1 MEQDKVSKFSDVEKN
16 VWDEDATS
24 RKNVKPEYKPSYGE
38 RWDKTRPTK
47 TIVFWSVVATVVL
60 TMIVG
65 FVWGG
70 WVTGGTAQETT
81 DDAVVQRLS
90 TICLGQFNQDPQKD
104 QKLTE
109 LQDTRSYQRD
119 DYVTEQGWATM
130 PGDEKPDSKVA
141 NECAKL
147 IVQSGQ

>member
-1 MEQDKVSKFSDVEKN
+1 MEQDKVSKLSDIEKN
-16 VWDEDATS
+16 VWDEDAPGS
-24 RKNVKPEYKPSYGE
+24 KNPKPEYIPSYGE
-38 RWDKTRPTK
+38 RWNKTRPTK

-70 WVTGGTAQETT
+70 WVTGGTAQEST
-81 DDAVVQRLS
+81 DDAVVERLS
-90 TICLGQFNQDPQKD
+90 AICLGQFNQDPQKD

-109 LQDTRSYQRD
+109 LQDIRLYQRD
-119 DYVTEQGWATM
+119 EYVAEQGWATM
-130 PGDEKPDSKVA
+130 PGDQEPDSKVA
-141 NECAKL
+141 GECAKL